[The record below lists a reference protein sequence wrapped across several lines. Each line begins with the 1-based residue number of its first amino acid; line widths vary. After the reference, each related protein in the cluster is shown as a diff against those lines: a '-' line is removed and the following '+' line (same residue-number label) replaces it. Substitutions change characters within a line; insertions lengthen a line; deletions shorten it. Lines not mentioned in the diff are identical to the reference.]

1 MNGGS
6 LPRRAVRTY
15 LEMSDPA
22 DLSPSPAPA
31 RNTHIEKES
40 RCPPALWRS
49 LYTEVGRQYNWVDRL
64 AWTDDEIAR
73 YLSDPALELWILR
86 VDDVVAGY
94 FELRKDREGA
104 VEIAY
109 FGLMPE
115 FVGQGLGKYLLTRAV
130 ERAWERGAT
139 RVWLHTSSLDHSSA
153 LSNYLARG
161 FSVWKQESYDV

>member
-1 MNGGS
+1 MS
-6 LPRRAVRTY
+6 LPKRAVRTF

-31 RNTHIEKES
+31 RNVRIDNEV
-40 RCPPALWRS
+40 RCPPALWRW

-86 VDDVVAGY
+86 VDAAIAGY
-94 FELRKDREGA
+94 FELRADAEGA

-109 FGLMPE
+109 FGLLPD
-115 FVGQGLGKYLLTRAV
+115 FLGQGLGKYLLTRAV

-153 LSNYLARG
+153 LPNYLARG

>member
-1 MNGGS
+1 MSGS

-15 LEMSDPA
+15 LEMSEPA

-31 RNTHIEKES
+31 LNTRIEKEA

-94 FELRKDREGA
+94 FELRKEGDGA
-104 VEIAY
+104 VEIA
-109 FGLMPE
+109 
-115 FVGQGLGKYLLTRAV
+115 
-130 ERAWERGAT
+130 
-139 RVWLHTSSLDHSSA
+139 
-153 LSNYLARG
+153 
-161 FSVWKQESYDV
+161 

>member
-1 MNGGS
+1 MS
-6 LPRRAVRTY
+6 LPKRAVRTY
-15 LEMSDPA
+15 LEMLEPGE
-22 DLSPSPAPA
+22 LSPAPA
-31 RNTHIEKES
+31 PSRNARIELEAA
-40 RCPPALWRS
+40 CLPALWRT
-49 LYTEVGRQYNWVDRL
+49 LYTEVGREYNWEDRL

-86 VDDVVAGY
+86 VEGTVAGY
-94 FELRKDREGA
+94 FELRKDTAGA

-109 FGLMPE
+109 FGLMPD

-130 ERAWERGAT
+130 ERGWERGAT
-139 RVWLHTSSLDHSSA
+139 KVWLHTSSLDHSSA